1 MIKSNKELV
10 ENERTFFTN
19 LNKVIENIVNNKI
32 LIETDQ
38 CVFSDKFSD
47 LCILL
52 DESGKLKI
60 VDENYKDDKIKDF
73 EIIIGYLEDENFY
86 SVARNESLDTFISL
100 LNNQERLK
108 VDVEHH
114 FIVVKK
120 MADDKIEFSKKNLKE
135 RSLFITGSRF
145 SKFNQS
151 EDKLKKIL
159 IDIEKEYNNA
169 LNIFSDEEIKN
180 YCIELLDFFSIIK
193 K

>member
-1 MIKSNKELV
+1 
-10 ENERTFFTN
+10 
-19 LNKVIENIVNNKI
+19 
-32 LIETDQ
+32 
-38 CVFSDKFSD
+38 
-47 LCILL
+47 
-52 DESGKLKI
+52 
-60 VDENYKDDKIKDF
+60 
-73 EIIIGYLEDENFY
+73 
-86 SVARNESLDTFISL
+86 
-100 LNNQERLK
+100 
-108 VDVEHH
+108 
-114 FIVVKK
+114 